1 MNTTTQNHLTETAE
15 IGDILSNR
23 YRVLQI
29 IKSGVETQVYL
40 TEDISLLHD
49 NVCLLKRYQYHS
61 KQAHLFKLNKRL
73 FETELNY
80 LRLCEDWDQI
90 PKLLDNFEDE
100 YTLSLIEELIEG
112 DLLSKLIPSNINSPN
127 CWLEL
132 NILEFLSDILET
144 LTYLNEKDIIHGDL
158 NPNNIIQR
166 KKDNRFCLID
176 FANVQK
182 ISELDNPFKRLLP
195 FQSIRS
201 ISPSSYVAPEQ
212 IIGQTKANS
221 DLYSLGIIAI
231 QALTGIDISQLEL
244 SPKTQEL
251 NWLEIWQSHH
261 QKEDFLISEEILL
274 ILNNLVCADYKNRY
288 QTAKEAFKDVHN
300 FIKKKTAQIIIFTE
314 EQWPGLGFS
323 PSYYFSEIIENNQEN
338 NEETDHNLE
347 QEILALVNPDDL
359 MTENAISTQEL
370 LEILEGNPEEN
381 LKKPKSNGLKIDHK
395 WLSIIGGIGITGLLI
410 YASVIYFGLGTI
422 LEVLGLNSNGKQL
435 LKAQEIYES
444 GNLQEAIAV
453 AESIPQDSAVYE
465 ESQTIIKQWQLELE
479 KGNQQLKQIEVA
491 FEAKQWETV
500 LQDAKKMPSNV
511 IWQEQLNLLVTKAKE
526 NLDRESRKLLQ
537 QAINHAEAQEF
548 GEALFYLKQ
557 IPLESSFGELVKT
570 KLVEYEEKRDIRD
583 YHNLQEAFNSAQKQ
597 DFLTAIN
604 FLQKIS
610 PDSEKGAIAQQKI
623 IEYTQ
628 MQNIKNV
635 MKQRQGS
642 YDPITNFNPGIVLNE
657 IHI

>member
-1 MNTTTQNHLTETAE
+1 MIDTTTKNPLTEMAE

-29 IKSGVETQVYL
+29 IKSGVGTQVYL

-49 NVCLLKRYQYHS
+49 NVCLLKRYQYHC

-80 LRLCEDWDQI
+80 LRLCDDWDQI

-112 DLLSKLIPSNINSPN
+112 DLLSKLLPSNINSPN

-144 LTYLNEKDIIHGDL
+144 LSYLNERDIIHCDV

-176 FANVQK
+176 FANAQK

-195 FQSIRS
+195 FQSNQS
-201 ISPSSYVAPEQ
+201 VSPSIYLAPEQ
-212 IIGQTKANS
+212 IIGQIKVNS

-231 QALTGIDISQLEL
+231 LALTGIDISQLEL

-251 NWLEIWQSHH
+251 NWLEIWESH
-261 QKEDFLISEEILL
+261 QDQDFFISEELL
-274 ILNNLVCADYKNRY
+274 PILNNLVRADYKNRY
-288 QTAKEAFKDVHN
+288 KTANEAFKDVQN
-300 FIKKKTAQIIIFTE
+300 LIRKKTAQIIIFTE

-323 PSYYFSEIIENNQEN
+323 PSYYFSEIIEN
-338 NEETDHNLE
+338 DHNLE
-347 QEILALVNPDDL
+347 QEILALTNGDDV
-359 MTENAISTQEL
+359 MTENALSTQEL

-395 WLSIIGGIGITGLLI
+395 WLSIIAGIGITGLLI

-453 AESIPQDSAVYE
+453 AESIPQDSRVYE

-500 LQDAKKMPSNV
+500 LQEAKKMPSNP
-511 IWQEQLNLLVTKAKE
+511 IWQERLNPLITKAKE

-557 IPLESSFGELVKT
+557 IPLESSFGELVKN

-583 YHNLQEAFNSAQKQ
+583 YHNLQQAFNSAQKQ

-610 PDSEKGAIAQQKI
+610 PDSPKGEIAQQKI

-628 MQNIKNV
+628 MQNIKNI
-635 MKQRQGS
+635 MKQRQSS
-642 YDPITNFNPGIVLNE
+642 YNPITNFNPGIALNE